1 MKSLKFFSL
10 ALLLSIGIVSC
21 KKSEP
26 AAQQDPKA
34 ITLSQKDKEVIANSN
49 DFGISLFAKT
59 AQIETGN
66 LMLSPLSASAALTML
81 LNGCNNETYEQ
92 LKTMLGYAPNLT
104 IGEINQSYRSLISQ
118 LLDADE
124 KVQLSIANAIFY
136 RLGFQVKPAFLN
148 TMATDFESQV
158 SGLDFSAPSA
168 LSTINQW
175 ASDNTNS
182 KIPKVID
189 EISGE
194 AVMFLMNALYFK
206 GEWTQQ
212 FDAANTSLRPFNL
225 EDGST
230 IQVPTMNEVKVG
242 ALKYNGSDYSA
253 LEMPYGRKNFSMVLI
268 VPNNNLSDFYQSF
281 DINTWTEITSS
292 FDQMNSWN
300 ETMVQ
305 LPKFKFDYEKKLNDQ
320 LIEMGMVDAFSPMAA
335 DLSGISDADIFV
347 SFVKQNT
354 FVEVNEEG
362 TEAAAVTIIGIELTS
377 VGPSFVVDKPFIF
390 AIRERTTN
398 TLLFIGGVTN
408 PVE

>member
-10 ALLLSIGIVSC
+10 ALLLSIGFVSC

-34 ITLSQKDKEVIANSN
+34 ITLSQKDKEVIASSN

-59 AQIETGN
+59 AQTETGN

-81 LNGCNNETYEQ
+81 LNGCNNETYDQ

-158 SGLDFSAPSA
+158 SGLDFNAPAA

-175 ASDNTNS
+175 ASDNTNG

-189 EISGE
+189 EISPQT
-194 AVMFLMNALYFK
+194 VMFLMNALYFK

-230 IQVPTMNEVKVG
+230 IQVPTMNEEKVG
-242 ALKYNGSDYSA
+242 ALKYNGSGYSA

-281 DINTWTEITSS
+281 DINTWNEITSS

-320 LIEMGMVDAFSPMAA
+320 LIAMGMVDAFSPMAA

-362 TEAAAVTIIGIELTS
+362 TEAAAVTTIGIELTS
-377 VGPSFVVDKPFIF
+377 VGPYFVVDKPFIF

-408 PVE
+408 PIE